1 MPRNLLAT
9 TFWSA
14 AWEDSNVDRTCPGEY
29 ELADH
34 PEVHHVI
41 TRRLDEAAVAA
52 YLAEHDI
59 ELRPGQVVGSVPA
72 RMSPDGYLISTLETD
87 PDILTAFGDEVAP
100 DEQLGTVPAAERPA
114 ILLTAAELGDVI
126 DERHRGPGDVLFHRE
141 GLPRYDVPSQNAD
154 REAWVAGR
162 FDPGQVTA
170 WSERLADERAR
181 GMVSR
186 RLRIL
191 SADLTDDEQM
201 SVFGA
206 LPVIGREEEVR
217 ILRRGEHAFPTGLIE
232 HDYWIARPADGPVLV
247 VRMRYTDGGA
257 FEGAVVVAPQDHG
270 PYLRDQELLWEAGMS
285 FTEWTAAHGDLRGR
299 AA

>member
-1 MPRNLLAT
+1 
-9 TFWSA
+9 
-14 AWEDSNVDRTCPGEY
+14 
-29 ELADH
+29 
-34 PEVHHVI
+34 
-41 TRRLDEAAVAA
+41 
-52 YLAEHDI
+52 
-59 ELRPGQVVGSVPA
+59 
-72 RMSPDGYLISTLETD
+72 
-87 PDILTAFGDEVAP
+87 VAP

-114 ILLTAAELGDVI
+114 ILL
-126 DERHRGPGDVLFHRE
+126 
-141 GLPRYDVPSQNAD
+141 N
-154 REAWVAGR
+154 
-162 FDPGQVTA
+162 PGQVTA